1 MEYVIFALLVLNA
14 VLLVVLLL
22 QNSPSKR
29 KQEQQAMQAQLTDE
43 IRRSAGNQQD
53 VIGAVGTLGQTLN
66 GSIRAM
72 GTALTD
78 SQTAF
83 ART

>member
-29 KQEQQAMQAQLTDE
+29 KQEQQACRPNSPTKF
-43 IRRSAGNQQD
+43 AGLPG
-53 VIGAVGTLGQTLN
+53 I
-66 GSIRAM
+66 SRM
-72 GTALTD
+72 
-78 SQTAF
+78 
-83 ART
+83 

>member
-43 IRRSAGNQQD
+43 IRRSAGNGRHVL
-53 VIGAVGTLGQTLN
+53 VILLRG
-66 GSIRAM
+66 
-72 GTALTD
+72 
-78 SQTAF
+78 
-83 ART
+83 

>member
-29 KQEQQAMQAQLTDE
+29 KQEQQANSPTK
-43 IRRSAGNQQD
+43 
-53 VIGAVGTLGQTLN
+53 
-66 GSIRAM
+66 
-72 GTALTD
+72 
-78 SQTAF
+78 F
-83 ART
+83 ADPPGIKRM